1 MHHGTMSA
9 LGLACFYDI
18 GHTDDDDDE
27 EEDEEDEEDEN
38 EDMEHDHH
46 TEHHTGIPSD
56 ANQFQAIQI
65 GFFVSEAATMGPWW
79 NHLAFTACMIYWY
92 LIFNIF
98 AH

>member
-18 GHTDDDDDE
+18 GHTDDDDDDDEE
-27 EEDEEDEEDEN
+27 EEDEEDEEDED

-56 ANQFQAIQI
+56 ANHFQAIQI
-65 GFFVSEAATMGPWW
+65 GFFVSEEPQPWD
-79 NHLAFTACMIYWY
+79 HDETT
-92 LIFNIF
+92 
-98 AH
+98 